1 VQGPKRSRIGVEE
14 LSTNATFKGTGDPGS
29 NLEFFGGAVE
39 VDAELN
45 LYGLVGLNLSKWFAC
60 RPVGNVQ
67 FQEQTTRAEI
77 TDRPFDDAR
86 TGTNQRDAEVERLTS
101 VISAFHGKRDS
112 TLLAAVLTE
121 NLAMGAPWALC
132 KTVRDILCF
141 MTLVSPS
148 AARKNA
154 LYSLLTAGG

>member
-29 NLEFFGGAVE
+29 NLDFFGGVVE
-39 VDAELN
+39 
-45 LYGLVGLNLSKWFAC
+45 LVGLNLSKWFAC
-60 RPVGNVQ
+60 RSVGNVQ

-86 TGTNQRDAEVERLTS
+86 TGTNQRGAEVERLTS

-121 NLAMGAPWALC
+121 NLAMGAHGPCAKQCETFYAL
-132 KTVRDILCF
+132 
-141 MTLVSPS
+141 
-148 AARKNA
+148 
-154 LYSLLTAGG
+154 